1 MYLSD
6 AQTTALA
13 ESFRLLVNAQDLDEL
28 RQQLGA
34 PITRLL
40 GADSAVSRDI
50 DPLTSTY
57 TIRVAHNIDPIHAR
71 SYDQYYQ
78 FCDPVTPALKPRGC
92 SSFTQAMDMRALHK
106 TEFFNDFLQPH
117 GMYWGMNLYAMA
129 GGQCV
134 GDLLVFRSQARADF
148 EKNDVDLLRLIE
160 PALTAAFVR
169 LRSRAEIVARP
180 GEPGPA
186 PAALTGLTA
195 SAASMPVPGDAQA
208 LVAAG
213 LTKREADVALLVF
226 RGAADKEI
234 ARALAVEVTTVRYYL
249 KNAAAKLGVTGR
261 SRLAFA
267 VAELLA
273 ARQPLRPMRLQ

>member
-28 RQQLGA
+28 RQDLGA

-40 GADSAVSRDI
+40 GAESAVSRDL
-50 DPLTSTY
+50 DPSTSTY
-57 TIRVAHNIDPIHAR
+57 TIRVAHNIDPVHAR
-71 SYDQYYQ
+71 AYDQYYQ

-92 SSFTQAMDMRALHK
+92 ASFTQALDMAALRK

-117 GMYWGMNLYAMA
+117 GMHWGMNLYAMA
-129 GGQCV
+129 GGRCI
-134 GDLLVFRSQARADF
+134 GDLLVFRSHARADF
-148 EKNDVDLLRLIE
+148 EKNDVELLRLIE

-169 LRSRAEIVARP
+169 LRPPAEI
-180 GEPGPA
+180 
-186 PAALTGLTA
+186 AAL
-195 SAASMPVPGDAQA
+195 PGDPAVA
-208 LVAAG
+208 APVAGDGPVLVNAG

-273 ARQPLRPMRLQ
+273 ARQPARRMRLQ

>member
-40 GADSAVSRDI
+40 GADSAVSRDL

-57 TIRVAHNIDPIHAR
+57 TIRVAHNIDPIHAK

-92 SSFTQAMDMRALHK
+92 SSFTQAMDMRMLHK

-117 GMYWGMNLYAMA
+117 GMHWGMNLYAMA

-160 PALTAAFVR
+160 PALTGAFVR
-169 LRSRAEIVARP
+169 LRSKAEVA
-180 GEPGPA
+180 
-186 PAALTGLTA
+186 A
-195 SAASMPVPGDAQA
+195 SAVDAVSMASPASLSSHDRRLAV
-208 LVAAG
+208 AG

-249 KNAAAKLGVTGR
+249 KNAAQKLGVTGR

-267 VAELLA
+267 VSELLGA
-273 ARQPLRPMRLQ
+273 HKAVRGVRLQ

>member
-13 ESFRLLVNAQDLDEL
+13 ESFRLLVNAQNLDEL
-28 RQQLGA
+28 RQELGA

-40 GADSAVSRDI
+40 GADSAVSRDL

-57 TIRVAHNIDPIHAR
+57 TIRVAHNIDPVHAR

-92 SSFTQAMDMRALHK
+92 SSFTQAMDMRVLHR

-117 GMYWGMNLYAMA
+117 GMHWGMNLYAMA
-129 GGQCV
+129 GGRCV

-169 LRSRAEIVARP
+169 LRGEAEVVVPIDSTLAA
-180 GEPGPA
+180 PA
-186 PAALTGLTA
+186 PAPA
-195 SAASMPVPGDAQA
+195 SASAQAPGDAQA
-208 LVAAG
+208 LIAAG

-234 ARALAVEVTTVRYYL
+234 ARSLSVEVTTVRYYL
-249 KNAAAKLGVTGR
+249 KNAATKLGVTGR

-273 ARQPLRPMRLQ
+273 ARQPLRPTRLQ

>member
-6 AQTTALA
+6 AQTAALA
-13 ESFRLLVNAQDLDEL
+13 ESFRLLVHAQDLDEL
-28 RQQLGA
+28 RQELGA

-40 GADSAVSRDI
+40 GAESAVSRDL

-57 TIRVAHNIDPIHAR
+57 AIRVAHNIDPVHAR
-71 SYDQYYQ
+71 AYDQYYQ

-92 SSFTQAMDMRALHK
+92 ASFTQAMDMRVLHK
-106 TEFFNDFLQPH
+106 TEFYNDFLQPH
-117 GMYWGMNLYAMA
+117 GMHWGMNLYAMA

-134 GDLLVFRSQARADF
+134 GDLLVFRSRARPDF
-148 EKNDVDLLRLIE
+148 EKNDVELLRLIE

-169 LRSRAEIVARP
+169 LRPRP
-180 GEPGPA
+180 QI
-186 PAALTGLTA
+186 AALPADPMSATA
-195 SAASMPVPGDAQA
+195 SLDTRRLA
-208 LVAAG
+208 AAG
-213 LTKREADVALLVF
+213 LTRREADVALLVF

-273 ARQPLRPMRLQ
+273 ARGAARGMPLQ

>member
-40 GADSAVSRDI
+40 GADSIVSRDL

-57 TIRVAHNIDPIHAR
+57 AIRVAHNIDPIHAK

-92 SSFTQAMDMRALHK
+92 ASFTQAMDMRMLHK

-117 GMYWGMNLYAMA
+117 GMHWGMNLYAMS
-129 GGQCV
+129 GGRCV
-134 GDLLVFRSQARADF
+134 GDLLVFRSQAHADF
-148 EKNDVDLLRLIE
+148 ERNDVDLLRLIE
-160 PALTAAFVR
+160 PALTGAFVR
-169 LRSRAEIVARP
+169 LRSQVQAAAFAAP
-180 GEPGPA
+180 
-186 PAALTGLTA
+186 PAAMSSRGERLA
-195 SAASMPVPGDAQA
+195 V
-208 LVAAG
+208 AG
-213 LTKREADVALLVF
+213 LTKREAEVALLVF

-249 KNAAAKLGVTGR
+249 KNAAHKLGVTGR

-267 VAELLA
+267 VSEWLA
-273 ARQPLRPMRLQ
+273 VDESAQGVRLQ